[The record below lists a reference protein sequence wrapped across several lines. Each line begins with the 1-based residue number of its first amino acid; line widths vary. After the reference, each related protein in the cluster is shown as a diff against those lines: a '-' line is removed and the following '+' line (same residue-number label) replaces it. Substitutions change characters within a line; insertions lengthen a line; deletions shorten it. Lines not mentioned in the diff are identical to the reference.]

1 MKEKKTNAS
10 IFLMS
15 PGDTLA
21 ADGIPEQLRDG
32 QQMNTTEGDPS
43 HDPDAVGTAFLPWTL
58 GSDIIYI
65 WKERE
70 GRLSS

>member
-15 PGDTLA
+15 PGDTLP

-43 HDPDAVGTAFLPWTL
+43 HDPDATREWGK
-58 GSDIIYI
+58 
-65 WKERE
+65 WKTNTPKN
-70 GRLSS
+70 LNKK

>member
-1 MKEKKTNAS
+1 MHAGGGAGRQRARERERILS
-10 IFLMS
+10 SSLLGL
-15 PGDTLA
+15 PGR
-21 ADGIPEQLRDG
+21 P
-32 QQMNTTEGDPS
+32 PS
-43 HDPDAVGTAFLPWTL
+43 HDPAAVGTAFLPWTL